1 MKLSA
6 SDQAFLAQ
14 PHLATLT
21 TLRPDGSPHVV
32 AVRFT
37 WDSTAELARVMTIA
51 SRRKAK
57 NLSANPGSRS
67 ALCQVAG
74 SRWITLEGP
83 ATVSDDPARVAE
95 GARRYL
101 RRYNFLP
108 PRPPGLV
115 VVEIAVDLVMSL
127 NNGHLRIDGKE
138 LSQGRLRYPGTR
150 STCSISPP

>member
-37 WDSTAELARVMTIA
+37 WDSTAQLARVMTIA

-57 NLSANPGSRS
+57 NLRANPGSRC

-74 SRWITLEGP
+74 SRWITLEGTG
-83 ATVSDDPARVAE
+83 TVSHDPARVAE
-95 GARRYL
+95 GARHYL
-101 RRYNFLP
+101 RRYNSLP
-108 PRPPGLV
+108 PSAPGLV
-115 VVEIAVDLVMSL
+115 VIEIAVDLVMSQD
-127 NNGHLRIDGKE
+127 NGHLRTEKKS
-138 LSQGRLRYPGTR
+138 LHR
-150 STCSISPP
+150 